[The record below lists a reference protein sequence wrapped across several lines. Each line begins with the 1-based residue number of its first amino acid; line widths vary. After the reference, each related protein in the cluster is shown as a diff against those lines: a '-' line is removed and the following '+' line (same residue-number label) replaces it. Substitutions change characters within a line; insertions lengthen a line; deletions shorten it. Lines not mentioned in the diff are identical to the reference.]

1 LRRDRPFVGTVD
13 ATLLINRSYSH
24 TPFTLKGAAAATRS
38 AAAPRRTTPHHAA
51 RCLGYPQSFQL
62 AKTHHKISLL
72 DVISRVF
79 PSKFHQIHIY
89 FRFPRMKFTLKSC
102 QIVAGIS
109 TVCQFHGFFSSNCRR
124 VFDVWSNCAPRMP
137 LKRSRAA
144 RGVAAADFKALK
156 TLFESRN
163 PLSFT
168 FYYTSQN
175 VFFVSLTRFFP
186 LSYFFL

>member
-1 LRRDRPFVGTVD
+1 M
-13 ATLLINRSYSH
+13 N
-24 TPFTLKGAAAATRS
+24 
-38 AAAPRRTTPHHAA
+38 
-51 RCLGYPQSFQL
+51 
-62 AKTHHKISLL
+62 
-72 DVISRVF
+72 SRFF

-124 VFDVWSNCAPRMP
+124 VFDVWPNCAPRMP

-163 PLSFT
+163 PLRFT

-175 VFFVSLTRFFP
+175 VFFVSLTRFFSP
-186 LSYFFL
+186 FLLLSLTKSAFFFFLSLHSLVKCEDYLRNCRPAQKT